1 MHGGGHPA
9 SWTDREAEV
18 WSRELVGC
26 GAGPDEGRGG
36 LDSECLSLADDASH
50 MSDGKYQGGQTSG
63 QWCDL

>member
-1 MHGGGHPA
+1 M
-9 SWTDREAEV
+9 
-18 WSRELVGC
+18 GC

-63 QWCDL
+63 QWCDLYSHSAVARGQGAGARQKK